1 MFYRPSQPVKVTN
14 NCLVDD
20 VILSE
25 NRLFINEVV
34 INHKAG
40 QVHIRFENQNV
51 IQPDLVGEVVK
62 AYWLELRALTRQS
75 LNDVFV
81 N

>member
-20 VILSE
+20 SILSE
-25 NRLFINEVV
+25 NGLFINEVV
-34 INHKAG
+34 INHKGG

-75 LNDVFV
+75 LNDVLV
-81 N
+81 Y